1 MLLGAHESI
10 AKGFGNAL
18 FKGKEDGCE
27 CVQVFTKSASQW
39 SGRVLNDDDRKP
51 LDVAR
56 KETGISRM
64 ASHDSYLINLAS
76 PNPDAWRKSRDAF
89 LEEARRAE
97 YLGIQALVF
106 HPGSHAESGEDKG
119 IHRIGEALN
128 HVIEQ
133 TKGAKVHLLL
143 ETTAGQGSYI
153 GHRFEHMA
161 EIIDL
166 AEGNQRMGVCFDT
179 CHSFSAGYDVRTAK
193 GWDRVLDDFD
203 STVGLDRLRAFH
215 LNDTMNDFGSRK
227 DRHEQ
232 IGKGKLGIECF
243 RYLVNDKRFEK
254 IPGYL
259 ETPPLPNGSDSF
271 AANLRVL
278 KGLRGK
284 VA

>member
-10 AKGFGNAL
+10 AKGFGNAIA
-18 FKGKEDGCE
+18 KGSEDGCE

-39 SGRVLNDDDRKP
+39 SGRALTADDRES
-51 LDVAR
+51 LDAAR

-76 PNPDAWRKSRDAF
+76 PNPEAWKKSRGAF
-89 LEEARRAE
+89 LEEVRRAE
-97 YLGIQALVF
+97 YLGIQALIF
-106 HPGSHAESGEDKG
+106 HPGSHAESGEAKG
-119 IHRIGEALN
+119 IQRIGEALGD
-128 HVIEQ
+128 VLEQ
-133 TKGAKVHLLL
+133 TKAAKVNLLL

-166 AEGNQRMGVCFDT
+166 AGGNQRMGLCFDT
-179 CHSFSAGYDVRTAK
+179 CHAFSAGYEIRTAK
-193 GWDRVLDDFD
+193 GWDDTLDDFH

-232 IGKGKLGIECF
+232 IGNGKIGIECF
-243 RYLVNDKRFEK
+243 RYIVNDRRFEDV
-254 IPGYL
+254 PGYL
-259 ETPPLPNGSDSF
+259 ETPPLPTGEDSF
-271 AANLRVL
+271 AKNLRVL
-278 KGLRGK
+278 KSLR
-284 VA
+284 AEA